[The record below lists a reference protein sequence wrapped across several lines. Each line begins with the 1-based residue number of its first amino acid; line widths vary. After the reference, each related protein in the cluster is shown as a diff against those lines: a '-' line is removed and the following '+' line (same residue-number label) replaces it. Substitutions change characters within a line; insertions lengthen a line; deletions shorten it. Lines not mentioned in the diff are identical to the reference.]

1 MRNLTFLDII
11 RFKSGTGDDERFI
24 PMRLLASELGLPRC
38 SLLPVINATSGYN
51 SEKKNAFQTQK
62 NDELTDMIHFGK
74 FTSLSVKYPSTVA
87 TIQFEYSLYQSLYKS
102 SINSMNF
109 HVMYL
114 RKNLSGDHLSP
125 TSDALVL
132 HLRRASY
139 QTFFI
144 EITFLICIRLAH
156 DHLKCLRGRKWQNLC
171 DVDAAFVSLK
181 NYY

>member
-1 MRNLTFLDII
+1 
-11 RFKSGTGDDERFI
+11 
-24 PMRLLASELGLPRC
+24 
-38 SLLPVINATSGYN
+38 
-51 SEKKNAFQTQK
+51 
-62 NDELTDMIHFGK
+62 MIHFGK

-87 TIQFEYSLYQSLYKS
+87 AIQFEYSLYQSLYKS

-156 DHLKCLRGRKWQNLC
+156 DH
-171 DVDAAFVSLK
+171 
-181 NYY
+181 